1 MRVAAV
7 VTVPLGEDT
16 DPTDVDG
23 VNVGRPAGDAATA
36 AAVVFPLAP
45 TVVHAPPTG
54 GTDEVTL
61 LVVSAY
67 ARRDALA
74 AMGSL
79 KAAFFRFSS
88 SSNMSL
94 IDFLVAGF

>member
-1 MRVAAV
+1 VSSALGATEDPFASGTGMRVAAV

-54 GTDEVTL
+54 GTDEVT
-61 LVVSAY
+61 
-67 ARRDALA
+67 
-74 AMGSL
+74 
-79 KAAFFRFSS
+79 
-88 SSNMSL
+88 
-94 IDFLVAGF
+94 